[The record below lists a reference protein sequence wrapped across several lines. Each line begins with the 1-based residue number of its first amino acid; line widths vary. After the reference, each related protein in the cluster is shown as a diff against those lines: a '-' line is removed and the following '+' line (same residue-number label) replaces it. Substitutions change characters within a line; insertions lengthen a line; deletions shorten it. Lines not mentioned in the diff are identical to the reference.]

1 MKDLQ
6 SLVHSVHSWI
16 GLLVGWILF
25 AIFLTGT
32 LTVFDNEIT
41 YWMQPELQE
50 VAVDT
55 RKSHDSLPQMP
66 VLNIPDDHL
75 GVAVSKNHAQII
87 PVKWQEKRTF
97 SGQTSDPVTG
107 KMVTIRD
114 SQGGDFFYH
123 FHSGLLSGLAG
134 AWLVGAAAVAMLI
147 TLCTGL
153 GLPHG
158 SLKDTVTGGLRP
170 FSQRAWLGF
179 HQLTGLL
186 VLPFH
191 VLVTVSGLM
200 LLWPRF
206 MPRELHFLSPD
217 GSTFS
222 VLSTL
227 HLIQFGGVTMRWLY
241 FIMGMAA
248 SAMIATG
255 LVLWASKRRKS
266 FAGSSRTVGH
276 SLVESLNI
284 GTMAGLLVSIAA
296 FFWANRLLPIAVFE
310 RSQWEVR
317 CFAVVWSLCFTHS
330 FLRKGSLL
338 AWRDQLYAAAVLFGL
353 LPLLNAFTTNSHLLI
368 TGPKGEWAVAGVDLT
383 ALAVGGLLGWVARRV
398 GESHS
403 HRLNKAD
410 R

>member
-1 MKDLQ
+1 
-6 SLVHSVHSWI
+6 
-16 GLLVGWILF
+16 
-25 AIFLTGT
+25 
-32 LTVFDNEIT
+32 
-41 YWMQPELQE
+41 
-50 VAVDT
+50 
-55 RKSHDSLPQMP
+55 
-66 VLNIPDDHL
+66 
-75 GVAVSKNHAQII
+75 
-87 PVKWQEKRTF
+87 
-97 SGQTSDPVTG
+97 
-107 KMVTIRD
+107 
-114 SQGGDFFYH
+114 
-123 FHSGLLSGLAG
+123 
-134 AWLVGAAAVAMLI
+134 
-147 TLCTGL
+147 
-153 GLPHG
+153 
-158 SLKDTVTGGLRP
+158 
-170 FSQRAWLGF
+170 
-179 HQLTGLL
+179 
-186 VLPFH
+186 
-191 VLVTVSGLM
+191 
-200 LLWPRF
+200 

-284 GTMAGLLVSIAA
+284 GTIAGLLVSIAA

-383 ALAVGGLLGWVARRV
+383 ALAIGGLLGWVARRV